1 MENNL
6 TKFRKE
12 IGITQQDLAVKM
24 KVSRQTIIA
33 IEAGKFNP
41 SVILA
46 IKISRFFKR
55 SIEDIFIYKEEN
67 DNEVWK

>member
-1 MENNL
+1 MKNNL
-6 TKFRKE
+6 AKFRKE
-12 IGITQQDLAVKM
+12 AEITQKELAEKM
-24 KVSRQTIIA
+24 QVSRQTIIA

-55 SIEDIFIYKEEN
+55 SIEEIFLHEE
-67 DNEVWK
+67 DTGNEI

>member
-67 DNEVWK
+67 DNEV